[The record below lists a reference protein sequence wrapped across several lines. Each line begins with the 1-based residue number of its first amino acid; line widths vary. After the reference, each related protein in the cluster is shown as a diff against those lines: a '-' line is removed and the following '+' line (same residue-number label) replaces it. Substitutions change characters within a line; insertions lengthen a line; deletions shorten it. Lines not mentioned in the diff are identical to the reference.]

1 MNIGENLKR
10 MREAHNMT
18 QAALAER
25 VGVTQGMVAQIERG
39 TKALSVQLAVAM
51 ANVLHCT
58 VGELAGTDKEQTNDR
73 L

>member
-10 MREAHNMT
+10 TREAHNMT
-18 QAALAER
+18 QAALAEK

-51 ANVLHCT
+51 ADVLQCSVT
-58 VGELAGTDKEQTNDR
+58 ELIGIKEG
-73 L
+73 